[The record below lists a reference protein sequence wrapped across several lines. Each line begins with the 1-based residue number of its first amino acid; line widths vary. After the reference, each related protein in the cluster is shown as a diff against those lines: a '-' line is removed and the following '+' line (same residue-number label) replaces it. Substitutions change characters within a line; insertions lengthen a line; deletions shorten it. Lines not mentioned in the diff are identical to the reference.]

1 MKTVFCVTALGL
13 ALAAASQA
21 SAALVV
27 TEVHSNGS
35 GNTTYQADWFEITNT
50 GASAVDIT
58 GWKVDDSSAAFGSA
72 VALRGVTSI
81 PAGASVVFFE
91 GNTSGSNDATI
102 QSAFI
107 AAWFGGS
114 APAGFLIGAYGG
126 SGIGLS
132 TGGDAVNIYDAVG
145 TLIHGVTF
153 GANSPG
159 VTFDNTTGA
168 SGAITTFSAVGVNG
182 AFNSVTGS
190 EVGSPGLVPAPGA
203 AALMGLGGL
212 LAARRRR

>member
-1 MKTVFCVTALGL
+1 MKHVFSVTALGL
-13 ALAAASQA
+13 ALAAASQV
-21 SAALVV
+21 SAAIVV

-35 GNTTYQADWFEITNT
+35 GNSTYQADWFEITNT

-72 VALRGVTSI
+72 VAFRGLTSI
-81 PAGASVVFFE
+81 PAGASVVFVE
-91 GNTSGSNDATI
+91 GNSAGTNDTDV
-102 QSAFI
+102 QNAFI

-114 APAGFLIGAYGG
+114 APSGFLIAGYGG

-132 TGGDAVNIYDAVG
+132 TGGDAVNIFDAG
-145 TLIHGVTF
+145 GALIHGVTF
-153 GANSPG
+153 GANAPG

-182 AFNSVTGS
+182 AFNSVTGG

-203 AALMGLGGL
+203 AALLGLGGL

>member
-1 MKTVFCVTALGL
+1 MKGIFAFAAIGVS
-13 ALAAASQA
+13 LAAVTHS
-21 SAALVV
+21 SAAIVV

-35 GNTTYQADWFEITNT
+35 GNSTYAADWFELTNT

-58 GWKVDDSSAAFGSA
+58 GWKVDDSSGAFGSA
-72 VALRGVTSI
+72 VAFRGLTSI

-102 QSAFI
+102 RAAFI
-107 AAWFGGS
+107 DAWFGGT
-114 APAGFLIGAYGG
+114 APAGFLIGSYGG

-132 TGGDAVNIYDAVG
+132 TSGDAVNIYNAGG
-145 TLIHGVTF
+145 TLIHGVSFGTF
-153 GANSPG
+153 SPG
-159 VTFDNTTGA
+159 LTFDNNMGA

-182 AFNSVTGS
+182 AFNSVTGG
-190 EVGSPGLVPAPGA
+190 EVGSPGLVPAPSA
-203 AALMGLGGL
+203 AALLGLGGL